1 MDPRMPM
8 TCALIACGIAIAP
21 GPAIAGEVASRA
33 EPVTDLG
40 LLVPPLASAIVPFV
54 ILAVPVSSSLK
65 FTLAPAGLCAGQLYN
80 RDYLK
85 AGAIAIGAPVLTSA
99 TILLATSLST
109 GSQPYM
115 GNQDPQA
122 LLFGAAI
129 GFALSGGVA
138 IFDAYQVALM
148 QSKENRD
155 H

>member
-65 FTLAPAGLCAGQLYN
+65 FTLAPAGFCAGQLYN

-99 TILLATSLST
+99 TMLLATSLST
-109 GSQPYM
+109 GGHPCVVNACM

-122 LLFGAAI
+122 LLLGAAI

-148 QSKENRD
+148 QSK
-155 H
+155 